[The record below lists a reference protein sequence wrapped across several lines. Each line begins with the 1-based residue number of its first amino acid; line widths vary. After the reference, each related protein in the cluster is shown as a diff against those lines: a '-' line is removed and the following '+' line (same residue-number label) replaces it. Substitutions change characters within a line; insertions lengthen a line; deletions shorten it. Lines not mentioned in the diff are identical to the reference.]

1 MKMDLLF
8 ATHNA
13 HKVQEIKMLLPKN
26 VNLVSL
32 HDLQYTQDIAETA
45 HTLKENALLK
55 AQHVHKKFNLNCLAD
70 DSGLEVEALN
80 GAPGVHSARYAGLQ
94 KNDADNNAKLLRE
107 LQDKNNRNACFKTVL
122 ALIFESKEYLF
133 EGTIQGTILHEK
145 RGEQGFGYDPLF
157 MPLGHDKT
165 FAEMSAFEKN
175 SISHRALAVKKL
187 VLFFTDKLSAGRI

>member
-1 MKMDLLF
+1 MDLLF